1 MTPEE
6 IMRQKALGAS
16 KRTER
21 AAKKAL
27 AQQAEVEEKSHF
39 DHGFQNQVKEAGLF
53 LEKVYYGHESL
64 SEEKEKEIRNLFLP
78 KAKKSLKAATYQLYL
93 GEYEILIFYSWEVSK
108 SLQKEAF
115 TFWNEVLEDDKSSF
129 SGNSI
134 IRILGGRPNE
144 NLLKILQNHQAKF
157 FAEPHF
163 KRILLTIVERS
174 LQEKG
179 PFDFHT
185 RTFGTWTDK
194 EKEIW
199 QQILTLF

>member
-16 KRTER
+16 KRAER
-21 AAKKAL
+21 AAKKAV
-27 AQQAEVEEKSHF
+27 AQQKVEEKSHF
-39 DHGFQNQVKEAGLF
+39 DYGFQNQVKEAGFF
-53 LEKVYYGHESL
+53 LEKVYYHRAEL
-64 SEEKEKEIRNLFLP
+64 TSEREKEIENLFLP
-78 KAKKSLKAATYQLYL
+78 EADKSLKAATYQLYM

-108 SLQKEAF
+108 SLQKAAF
-115 TFWNEVLEDDKSSF
+115 SFWDEVLEDDKSSF

-185 RTFGTWTDK
+185 RTFGTWTEK

-199 QQILTLF
+199 QEILTLF

>member
-6 IMRQKALGAS
+6 IKRQVELGSA
-16 KRTER
+16 KRAER
-21 AAKKAL
+21 AAKKAV
-27 AQQAEVEEKSHF
+27 AQQKVEEKSHF
-39 DHGFQNQVKEAGLF
+39 DYGFQNQVKQAGLF
-53 LEKVYYGHESL
+53 LEKVYYHRADL
-64 SEEKEKEIRNLFLP
+64 TPEKEKEIEDLFLP
-78 KAKKSLKAATYQLYL
+78 KADKSLKAATYQLYM

-108 SLQKEAF
+108 SLQKAAF
-115 TFWNEVLEDDKSSF
+115 SFWDEVLEDDKSSF

-144 NLLKILQNHQAKF
+144 YLLKILQNHKAKF

-163 KRILLTIVERS
+163 RRILLTIVERS

-185 RTFGTWTDK
+185 RTFGTWTEK

-199 QQILTLF
+199 QQILMLF